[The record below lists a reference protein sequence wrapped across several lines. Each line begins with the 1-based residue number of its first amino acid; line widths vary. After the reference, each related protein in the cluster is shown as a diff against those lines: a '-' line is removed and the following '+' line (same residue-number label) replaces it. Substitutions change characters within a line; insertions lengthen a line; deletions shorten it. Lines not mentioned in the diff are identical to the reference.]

1 MFEVHRIRSKHILTC
16 RHGRIERRFTAE
28 WMEQCR
34 CRIKPRAAAMDHE
47 RFHKIALQWL
57 WRLMSPCWHLN
68 LLFLHPLLMRSNWKT
83 HTKPTPTRRWWP
95 ENVCPFSN
103 KLSEKNRNELLIKK
117 EKLSLDGH
125 STSIASLFVCL
136 TIYVA
141 FGFVR
146 TRQLK
151 APKRL
156 NNDKRH
162 EREPQAMLMNK
173 DKNVSWSFQF
183 LFLFAIFPNWKL
195 QKHIK

>member
-136 TIYVA
+136 PIYVA

-156 NNDKRH
+156 NNDKKIRKRAASH
-162 EREPQAMLMNK
+162 VNEQRQKRQLK
-173 DKNVSWSFQF
+173 FSIFISFRNF
-183 LFLFAIFPNWKL
+183 SKL
-195 QKHIK
+195 KTPKAY